1 MAAKQIFCRHVYKG
15 YMERGAIRFLPVTD
29 KQAGDTENTIGCA
42 DRSLPESVQA
52 VSLPSTLEQGG
63 VLSVRR
69 ISSGGG

>member
-42 DRSLPESVQA
+42 DRSLPESVQ
-52 VSLPSTLEQGG
+52 
-63 VLSVRR
+63 VLSFSLLPRKLVTLKYGR
-69 ISSGGG
+69 